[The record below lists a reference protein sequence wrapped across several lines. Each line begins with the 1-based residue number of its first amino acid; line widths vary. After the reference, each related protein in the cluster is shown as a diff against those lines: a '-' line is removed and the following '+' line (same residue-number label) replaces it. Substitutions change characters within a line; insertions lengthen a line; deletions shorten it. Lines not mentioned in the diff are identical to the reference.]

1 VKSALDVAEN
11 ALQSSQMRFPR
22 IMHMKANLLD
32 GVGDVRPSEGQ
43 VLESTSKTPKLRGI
57 SNWGAIC
64 SRDLGVRIHWSQTR
78 LAIRH
83 MSTS

>member
-11 ALQSSQMRFPR
+11 ALQSSQTRFPR

-57 SNWGAIC
+57 NNWGAIC
-64 SRDLGVRIHWSQTR
+64 SRDLGVRIH
-78 LAIRH
+78 
-83 MSTS
+83 